1 LAHSTIF
8 YQGVI
13 PGFLIKTWRFNVYS
27 FSIKVNADL
36 SLIEEKVIA
45 SLAEEGFGVLTE
57 IDVQATLKK
66 KLGLE
71 KRPYK
76 ILGACN
82 PHLANQAID
91 AEPEIGVLLPCNVL
105 LRQDESGQNIV
116 TFMDPAS
123 VLTLVDREG
132 VADLAKEVRTR
143 LKRVSDNV
151 KAAFG

>member
-1 LAHSTIF
+1 
-8 YQGVI
+8 
-13 PGFLIKTWRFNVYS
+13 VYS
-27 FSIKVNADL
+27 FSINVNADL
-36 SLIEEKVIA
+36 SLVEEKVIA
-45 SLAEEGFGVLTE
+45 ALAEEGFGVLTE

-132 VADLAKEVRTR
+132 VADLAKEVRAR
-143 LKRVSDNV
+143 LKRVSDTV
-151 KAAFG
+151 EADFG

>member
-1 LAHSTIF
+1 M
-8 YQGVI
+8 
-13 PGFLIKTWRFNVYS
+13 YS

-36 SLIEEKVIA
+36 SAVEEKVIA

-82 PHLANQAID
+82 PQLANQAID
-91 AEPEIGVLLPCNVL
+91 AEPEIGVLLPCNVV

-116 TFMDPAS
+116 TFMDPAA

-132 VADLAKEVRTR
+132 VAELANEVRAR
-143 LKRVSDNV
+143 LKRVSEAV
-151 KAAFG
+151 ETAFA

>member
-1 LAHSTIF
+1 
-8 YQGVI
+8 
-13 PGFLIKTWRFNVYS
+13 VYS

-36 SLIEEKVIA
+36 SLVEEKVIA
-45 SLAEEGFGVLTE
+45 ALAEEGFGVLTE

-116 TFMDPAS
+116 TFMDPAA

-132 VADLAKEVRTR
+132 VADLAKEVRAR
-143 LKRVSDNV
+143 LKRVSDTV
-151 KAAFG
+151 EAAFG